1 MSPTPL
7 DAEIPSWLSRVL
19 AADPPGADV
28 VAYTLGLFET
38 EDGYCAHVSGS
49 TTFDS
54 ASDGCALEP
63 AYRPSGAEFPLFRDA
78 FSATDWKDAL
88 ARFRGALS
96 LALARPELAH
106 SVLAHSVLA
115 GAHARRERCRRSTWC
130 GRWNGGC
137 RHGQVDAFRV
147 GCRSLHEMSRQT

>member
-7 DAEIPSWLSRVL
+7 DAEIASRLSRVL

-28 VAYTLGLFET
+28 VAYTIGLFET
-38 EDGYCAHVSGS
+38 EDGYCAYVGLDDIR
-49 TTFDS
+49 F
-54 ASDGCALEP
+54 GF
-63 AYRPSGAEFPLFRDA
+63 RPLGARARLSSERRRFPLSRDA
-78 FSATDWKDAL
+78 FSATDWQDAL

-106 SVLAHSVLA
+106 SVLAD
-115 GAHARRERCRRSTWC
+115 AHARRERCRRSTWC
-130 GRWNGGC
+130 GRWNRGC